1 MNEFIDRFKHLSNG
15 EINYNNNDSLARGE
29 AFWIRNDL
37 KEYVEFVHGFVCRFV
52 YIKYKDNEETFDMI
66 NVFAPNKVADR
77 SSFFK
82 NISDIIPMSNSLM
95 ILGDFNNT
103 FIEIDRCGKTVHTY
117 DKCYNALFEFMNK
130 HSVDDILRNKNN
142 SEKKF

>member
-1 MNEFIDRFKHLSNG
+1 MILKNMLNLSKVLLVDFCTQNIKITRKHL
-15 EINYNNNDSLARGE
+15 I
-29 AFWIRNDL
+29 
-37 KEYVEFVHGFVCRFV
+37 
-52 YIKYKDNEETFDMI
+52 MI

-103 FIEIDRCGKTVHTY
+103 LSEIDRCGKTVHTY
-117 DKCYNALFEFMNK
+117 DKGYNALFEFMNK
-130 HSVDDILRNKNN
+130 HSVDDTWRNKNN
-142 SEKKF
+142 

>member
-1 MNEFIDRFKHLSNG
+1 
-15 EINYNNNDSLARGE
+15 
-29 AFWIRNDL
+29 
-37 KEYVEFVHGFVCRFV
+37 
-52 YIKYKDNEETFDMI
+52 MI

-103 FIEIDRCGKTVHTY
+103 LSEIDRCGKAVHTY
-117 DKCYNALFEFMNK
+117 DKGYKALFEFVNK
-130 HSVDDILRNKNN
+130 HSVDDIWRNNYN
-142 SEKKF
+142 